1 MKILLKFAE
10 IKIYLFIIFQRASFM
25 DILKK
30 IKEYSSTTPMDF
42 YSKYKLIAEQKY
54 AKSDINFKIVRLGN
68 IYNGKK
74 TGLVKS

>member
-1 MKILLKFAE
+1 
-10 IKIYLFIIFQRASFM
+10 
-25 DILKK
+25 
-30 IKEYSSTTPMDF
+30 MDF

-74 TGLVKS
+74 LDWSNHKRIF